1 MGEKHNDKHA
11 LAINILKFQYYNFKF
26 MDCREIIIFETLI
39 VVGGISYA
47 AKEEFFHSTQ
57 TLSDKTGI
65 KRHSVD
71 KILRKFKNLGF
82 IDYQVKGMPQVKHI
96 RINWEKIFEMLPEI
110 YQFDKVEEYF
120 GGSIQPFIDYHKQF
134 VENNKKI
141 TENTKEKNTIKNST
155 EEYKEEYKKE
165 INVNA
170 ESARKLNLYQDH
182 FNNVLGKSLENYN
195 QLHPNEKKDAATLK
209 ITINDVV
216 KIERALSTCKIE
228 ILLNAFEDFC
238 DDFLIGNIKVEKS
251 LIGYFLKEED
261 EGGFPLVEKH
271 SLKCLSKPAKKQ
283 VKFLKKSRAL

>member
-1 MGEKHNDKHA
+1 MGEKHKDKHG

-47 AKEEFFHSTQ
+47 EKEEFFHSTQ

-96 RINWEKIFEMLPEI
+96 RIIWENILEMLPEI
-110 YQFDKVEEYF
+110 YQFDKVEGYF
-120 GGSIQPFIDYHKQF
+120 GGSAKTLIDYYKQF

-141 TENTKEKNTIKNST
+141 TENTKEKNTTKNSK
-155 EEYKEEYKKE
+155 EVYKEEYKKE

-182 FNNVLGKSLENYN
+182 FNNVLRKSLENYN
-195 QLHPNEKKDAATLK
+195 QLHPTEKKDAAPLK
-209 ITINDVV
+209 ITINDVI

-238 DDFLIGNIKVEKS
+238 DDFLVGNIKVEKS
-251 LIGYFLKEED
+251 LIGYFLKEEE
-261 EGGFPLVEKH
+261 EGVFPLVEKH
-271 SLKCLSKPAKKQ
+271 YLKRLSKPAKKP
-283 VKFLKKSRAL
+283 VKFLKRSRAF